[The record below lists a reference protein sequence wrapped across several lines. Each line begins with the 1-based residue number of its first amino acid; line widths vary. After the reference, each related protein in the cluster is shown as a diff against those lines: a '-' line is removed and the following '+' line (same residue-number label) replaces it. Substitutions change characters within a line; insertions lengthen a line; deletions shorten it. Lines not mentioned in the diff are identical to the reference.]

1 MYMMYGNKYIFSV
14 KPWKR
19 AILVNE
25 VCNGSKSYI
34 YSKKHHDFLVPL
46 KQRNVV
52 PENEQQR
59 KNENVRQNY

>member
-1 MYMMYGNKYIFSV
+1 MMYGNKYIFSV

-19 AILVNE
+19 AILVNQ

-34 YSKKHHDFLVPL
+34 YSKKHDFLVPL